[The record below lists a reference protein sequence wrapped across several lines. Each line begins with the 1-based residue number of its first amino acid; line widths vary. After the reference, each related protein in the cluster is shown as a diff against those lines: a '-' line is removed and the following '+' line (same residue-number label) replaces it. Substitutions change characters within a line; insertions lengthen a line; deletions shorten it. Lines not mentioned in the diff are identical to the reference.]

1 MTIQSKR
8 LAMLVSQLASRP
20 GHETVRVLMNELCVV
35 GLNVPAQEVSFEV
48 RIPEVRGRM
57 DAMFGST
64 VFEFKRDLR
73 KERSDAEEQLARYIG
88 ERESSTQRRY
98 LGIATDGA
106 DFIAY
111 QITDGKLTR
120 LRDFQPNAND
130 PRGLLQW
137 LDTAITVRDDL
148 PPDSLTIRREFGR
161 DGLVFARAIEEMQ
174 QLWSIAESIPEVALK
189 RELWHQHLEFVY
201 GTLVD
206 PAPLFL
212 QHTYLTIVAKAMAVQ
227 VLADR
232 PASAHDLLAGTPF
245 VQVGL
250 KGAVET
256 DFFDW
261 LLLAPGG
268 EDLINRIAVQ
278 VARFRLSEIDTD
290 VLKTIYESLIDPQQ
304 RHYLGEYYT
313 PDWLAEWMC
322 DRLVSK
328 PLEQRVLD
336 PACGSGTFLFHAVRR
351 YLTVAES
358 KDIPLQKALELCT
371 EHVVGVDV
379 HPVAV
384 LFARVTYLLAIG
396 ADRLSKRTGDLF
408 VPVYLG
414 DALQW
419 DVREFLTE
427 KEVEIFVPGEKPL
440 RFPGSVAA
448 DPHLLEK
455 VLSVMR
461 EMSDQNASA
470 RAFLAWLNANTQL
483 PNVDRQILKES
494 FELMRSLH
502 QAGRNHIWTY
512 IVRNLTRPL
521 WLSRRVSKSDLVI
534 GNPPWLRFNA
544 MSDRMQ
550 TRFREAC
557 ESRNLWVG
565 GKVAT
570 HQDLS
575 AYFFVRSVERYLAIG
590 GAIAFVMPM
599 AALSRL
605 QYRGFLTGSY
615 VTARSTTN
623 LYVQFEEA
631 WKFDEAVGPLFPVP
645 SAVLIGK
652 RVDRTTP
659 LPTKLI
665 AFEGQLPSR
674 DATSAQARS
683 ALIKRTEPWPE
694 SAAAD
699 DQHASPY
706 KRLFKQGATIV
717 PRRLLLVLPEPSGK
731 LGTTK
736 SAPLVVG
743 RLGAQDK
750 KPWKSISP
758 PKGQIESEFLRPLL
772 LGESIGPFRV
782 LSPHVAI
789 IPWWKQGHRLLDA
802 SRALNA
808 GFPYLAKWLR
818 TAESL
823 WDKYKTSDMSLEEQI
838 DFYAKLSS
846 QFPLA
851 KYRVVYAKAGVNPAA
866 CVVRDIE
873 SVVDHKLYWCST
885 ASLGEAYYLACFLN
899 SEHVRARIASRQS
912 RGQFGARDFD
922 KLMLGLPIP
931 KFSSENPVHL
941 VLAELGK
948 RAEDAAK
955 NVEVPEKVK
964 FQKARKL
971 IRERLIELRISQ
983 EIDRHVRD
991 LLSS

>member
-1 MTIQSKR
+1 MTMQTKR
-8 LAMLVSQLASRP
+8 LATLVGQLASRP
-20 GHETVRVLMNELCVV
+20 GHETVRALLNELCVV
-35 GLNVPAQEVSFEV
+35 GLDIPTQEVSFEV
-48 RIPEVRGRM
+48 RIPEVRGRI
-57 DAMFGST
+57 DALFGST

-73 KERSDAEEQLARYIG
+73 KEKDDAEEQLLRYMA
-88 ERESSTQRRY
+88 ERESSTKRRY

-106 DFIAY
+106 DFVAY
-111 QITDGKLTR
+111 QLTDRKLTR
-120 LRDFQPNAND
+120 LRDFQPNLGD
-130 PRGLLQW
+130 PRALLRW

-148 PPDSLTIRREFGR
+148 PADAVTIRQEFGR
-161 DGLVFARAIEEMQ
+161 DGLVFARAGEELGR
-174 QLWSIAESIPEVALK
+174 LWVAARSIPEAALK

-206 PAPLFL
+206 PDPLFL

-261 LLLAPGG
+261 ILLAPGG
-268 EDLINRIAVQ
+268 ERLINRIAAQ
-278 VARFRLSEIDTD
+278 VARFRLSEIDND

-322 DRLVSK
+322 GHSVK
-328 PLEQRVLD
+328 EPLKQRVLD
-336 PACGSGTFLFHAVRR
+336 PACGSGTFLFHSVRR
-351 YLTVAES
+351 FLLAAE
-358 KDIPLQKALELCT
+358 KEGMPLQQALESCT
-371 EHVVGVDV
+371 EHVVGIDV

-396 ADRLSKRTGDLF
+396 TTRLSKRTGDLF

-427 KEVEIFVPGEKPL
+427 QEIEIFVPGEKPL

-455 VLSVMR
+455 VLAAMR

-470 RAFLAWLNANTQL
+470 HAFLTWLNASTRL
-483 PNVDRQILKES
+483 PDIDRQVLKDT

-521 WLSRRVSKSDLVI
+521 WLSMRSSRPDVVI

-544 MSDRMQ
+544 MSDKMQ
-550 TRFREAC
+550 ARFRKAC
-557 ESRNLWVG
+557 EDRNLWVG
-565 GKVAT
+565 GRVAT

-575 AYFFVRSVERYLAIG
+575 SYFFVRSAERYLAVG
-590 GAIAFVMPM
+590 GAVAFVMPM

-615 VTARSTTN
+615 VSAGDTTG
-623 LYVQFEEA
+623 LYVQFKEA
-631 WKFDEAVGPLFPVP
+631 WKFDDSVGPLFPVP
-645 SAVLIGK
+645 STVLFAT
-652 RVDRTTP
+652 RATQTAP
-659 LPTKLI
+659 LPSKLI

-674 DATSAQARS
+674 DASSAQACS
-683 ALIKRTEPWPE
+683 VLVKRTEQWPQIG
-694 SAAAD
+694 AD
-699 DQHASPY
+699 ELQASPY

-717 PRRLLLVLPEPSGK
+717 PRRFLLVVPEPSGR
-731 LGTTK
+731 LGATK
-736 SAPLVVG
+736 NAPLVVG
-743 RLGAQDK
+743 RAGAQDK

-758 PKGQIESEFLRPLL
+758 PKGQVEGEFLRPLL
-772 LGESIGPFRV
+772 LGESIAPFRI
-782 LSPHVAI
+782 LSPCVAI
-789 IPWWKQGHRLLDA
+789 IPWWNQGSRLLNA
-802 SRALNA
+802 GGALNA

-818 TAESL
+818 TSELL
-823 WDKYKTSDMSLEEQI
+823 WDKHKTSDMSFEEQI
-838 DFYAKLSS
+838 DFYGKLSS

-851 KYRVVYAKAGVNPAA
+851 EYRVVYAKAGINPAA
-866 CVVRDIE
+866 CVVRDTETVI
-873 SVVDHKLYWCST
+873 DHKLYWCPT
-885 ASLGEAYYLACFLN
+885 ESLSEAYYLSCFLN
-899 SEHVRARIASRQS
+899 SEHVRARIAGRQS

-931 KFSSENPVHL
+931 KFVDKNPTHRG
-941 VLAELGK
+941 LAELGA
-948 RAEDAAK
+948 RAEYVARG
-955 NVEVPEKVK
+955 VEVPKK
-964 FQKARKL
+964 ANFQKARKL
-971 IRERLIELRISQ
+971 VRDHLLDLGVSQ
-983 EIDRHVRD
+983 EIDRHITE
-991 LLSS
+991 LLRG